1 VATEASLRVH
11 TRYFLNP
18 TVCDVSTFREALDF
32 EEAIQRAVRKVPPQR
47 VISLSSAANSVASSP
62 VAVLSRASTAEAP
75 GSEVLNV
82 GDHIRYASEV
92 CHAGA
97 VTDSGLETH

>member
-1 VATEASLRVH
+1 VAAEIVTIRTCWIHPDSYGVRCV
-11 TRYFLNP
+11 
-18 TVCDVSTFREALDF
+18 DFREALDF

-47 VISLSSAANSVASSP
+47 VIPLSSAANSVASSP

-92 CHAGA
+92 CHADA
-97 VTDSGLETH
+97 VTDSGLETL